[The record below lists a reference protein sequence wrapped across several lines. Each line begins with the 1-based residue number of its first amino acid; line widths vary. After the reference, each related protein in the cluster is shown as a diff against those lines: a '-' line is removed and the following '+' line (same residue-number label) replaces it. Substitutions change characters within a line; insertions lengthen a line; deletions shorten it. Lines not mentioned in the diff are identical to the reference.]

1 MNEDTNLR
9 KSIEVSVD
17 YVLKRL
23 TKISPEDRLAL
34 VLEHFDHLFVP
45 TDILEIDCYDKN
57 I

>member
-1 MNEDTNLR
+1 MNEDSNLR

-34 VLEHFDHLFVP
+34 VLEHFDHLFVG
-45 TDILEIDCYDKN
+45 TDILEIDWYDKN

>member
-1 MNEDTNLR
+1 MNEDANLR

-34 VLEHFDHLFVP
+34 VLEHFDHLFAP
-45 TDILEIDCYDKN
+45 TDTLEIDRYDKN